1 MINISEWYKPLNTL
15 IIAVSL
21 KLLGELAWEFYYIR
35 DITTWLALCAAWGEI
50 VRAQFLFNRHFLGA
64 LHTVF
69 RSSVEE
75 DVRYWRESARAR
87 SIYWNWRICHHKRSL
102 VGLPQPI
109 RLLFAGTYLRRL
121 LWRSAHTIPRRT
133 VAEERCFSACITL
146 LFYIGQC
153 MSVFGGPWLV
163 VPIPN
168 LQNPLHVQLEQGTKY
183 FLELIW
189 GSAMPGRIRGFL
201 FRHVMTNL
209 YKLVFLKIYLLLVLY
224 STLSRPWG
232 PWVAF
237 NSSLLAR
244 E

>member
-1 MINISEWYKPLNTL
+1 M
-15 IIAVSL
+15 
-21 KLLGELAWEFYYIR
+21 
-35 DITTWLALCAAWGEI
+35 
-50 VRAQFLFNRHFLGA
+50 
-64 LHTVF
+64 
-69 RSSVEE
+69 
-75 DVRYWRESARAR
+75 
-87 SIYWNWRICHHKRSL
+87 
-102 VGLPQPI
+102 
-109 RLLFAGTYLRRL
+109 
-121 LWRSAHTIPRRT
+121 
-133 VAEERCFSACITL
+133 
-146 LFYIGQC
+146 
-153 MSVFGGPWLV
+153 